1 MSKKMKNT
9 CINKQGKRNSNRR
22 ICTQYAEEIY
32 EELKDYFS
40 SMSMNVIFN
49 KESIDNIHSLKDP
62 KWLSFKIAD
71 VNYEIEACGYHGH
84 ADSTPFVFKARSI
97 YGRNGNLKRIIY
109 KWKFSVCYKNYSS
122 QDVLEMVKLADS
134 LFQRYCTDAFT
145 DELKTLA
152 LENNIPYEFVSIE
165 KDDDGELRKLYVE
178 TNKIADDKFGM
189 THYFIECCC
198 LHALSELDIE
208 NEDDWDDDDD

>member
-1 MSKKMKNT
+1 MSKNKKN
-9 CINKQGKRNSNRR
+9 CGINKQGKRNSNRR
-22 ICTQYAEEIY
+22 LCSQFAKQIY
-32 EELKDYFS
+32 EELKNYFS
-40 SMSMNVIFN
+40 TTSKNVVFN
-49 KESIDNIHSLKDP
+49 KELVDDIHSFKDP

-71 VNYEIEACGYHGH
+71 VNYEIETCGYHGH
-84 ADSTPFVFKARSI
+84 ADRTPFVLKNHSI
-97 YGRNGNLKRIIY
+97 YGRNGNLIRVIY
-109 KWKFSVCYKNYSS
+109 KWKFSVCYKNYTS

-145 DELKTLA
+145 DELKALA

-165 KDDDGELRKLYVE
+165 NDDDGELKKLYVE
-178 TNKIADDKFGM
+178 KNKIADDQFGM
-189 THYFIECCC
+189 TYYFIECCC